1 LTVGKKQLFFV
12 AAVLAVA
19 VLAAGCDM
27 GVVMGSRSVGV
38 RSGEFVYSEGY
49 MVSTYNDDFDRVWK
63 AVEAVYREMKA
74 QRLEQEKKIGK
85 GKMVGFVL
93 DEKLTVKIEFKA
105 KDQTEV
111 AVLVGLGGNNI
122 AAHLI
127 HEKIAQELSKD
138 R

>member
-1 LTVGKKQLFFV
+1 MGKKQLFFV
-12 AAVLAVA
+12 AAALAVA

-127 HEKIAQELSKD
+127 HEKIAQELSKV